1 MHVISKLLLGVFV
14 FIATVFLSNVAAHA
28 FFVTG
33 VVKTVPLP
41 ATAEEAFTLQIGMQD
56 PIGTPVEDAKV
67 IAEFSKNGKLVSVE
81 LPESDTPGLYENTVT
96 LPEDGTYQ
104 LLLRDQTFRQEE
116 ARATLEFTLDPDMPS
131 SISFIFPPT
140 ATGSSNL
147 STWLIYVIGIPV
159 VAGIIVTILVLR
171 ATKPVTEESSEES
184 ASS

>member
-1 MHVISKLLLGVFV
+1 MQTLHKFLASVLAFV
-14 FIATVFLSNVAAHA
+14 AASFLSSVAAHA

-33 VVKTVPLP
+33 IVKTVPSS
-41 ATAEEAFTLQIGMQD
+41 ANAGEAFTLQIGMQD
-56 PIGTPVEDAKV
+56 PVGTPVEDAKV
-67 IAEFSKNGKLVSVE
+67 IAEFSKGGQLVAVE
-81 LPESDTPGLYENTVT
+81 LPESDTPGLYENMVT
-96 LPEDGTYQ
+96 LLEEGTYQ

-116 ARATLEFTLDPDMPS
+116 ARATLEFTLGPDMPS

-159 VAGIIVTILVLR
+159 VAGIIVTVLVLR

-184 ASS
+184 TSS